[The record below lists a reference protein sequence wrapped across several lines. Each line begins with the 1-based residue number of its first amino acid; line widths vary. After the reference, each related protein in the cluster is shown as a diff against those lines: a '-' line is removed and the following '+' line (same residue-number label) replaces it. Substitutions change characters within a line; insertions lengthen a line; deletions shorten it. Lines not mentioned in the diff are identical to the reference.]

1 MTDPLEALRAQFI
14 DRCRADRE
22 RLAAPEADDA
32 ERAMIIHRL
41 AGAAGAFGYPELSAV
56 AADLDVRIRS
66 GGDVFPA
73 HFEPLNLAL
82 SDAIGRDAPDD
93 R

>member
-14 DRCRADRE
+14 DRCRDDRQ

-66 GGDVFPA
+66 GADVFPA

-82 SDAIGRDAPDD
+82 SDAIGRDAPGD

>member
-22 RLAAPEADDA
+22 RLSAPEADDA

-66 GGDVFPA
+66 GADVFPA

-82 SDAIGRDAPDD
+82 SDAIGRGAPGDH
-93 R
+93 